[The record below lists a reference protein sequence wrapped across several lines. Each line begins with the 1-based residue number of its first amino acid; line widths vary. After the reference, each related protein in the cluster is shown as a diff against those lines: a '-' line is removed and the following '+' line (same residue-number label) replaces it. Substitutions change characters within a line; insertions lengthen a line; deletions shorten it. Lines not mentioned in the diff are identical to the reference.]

1 MNASHVQLH
10 PKMTAEQ
17 IAAWC
22 AHHRKIVHISW
33 EVSRGRVLPVVI
45 ALEETPEDWIPPFLR
60 RDAP

>member
-1 MNASHVQLH
+1 
-10 PKMTAEQ
+10 MTAEQ

-60 RDAP
+60 RVTP